1 MVVVG
6 FFVFVLVF
14 VLVWFGF
21 LTSIRNAFFFQFLIS
36 SIYIKKKKLKAR
48 SLLVPSLMGQ
58 WHGLQTAESALLA
71 AVDPAHRDNTS
82 QVNLARLQTK
92 INGRWWSPEE
102 LSYRPANICT
112 SADRGLVEFSRLL
125 SNSSSVNGKALGIG
139 FLQGEGRLSLI
150 LDILM

>member
-1 MVVVG
+1 
-6 FFVFVLVF
+6 
-14 VLVWFGF
+14 
-21 LTSIRNAFFFQFLIS
+21 
-36 SIYIKKKKLKAR
+36 
-48 SLLVPSLMGQ
+48 MGQ

-150 LDILM
+150 LDILMWTLPGKTGVQSNIVWNTSDSLGLSEIDSDLSEIFPRKDQSKNKRRKERKACRL